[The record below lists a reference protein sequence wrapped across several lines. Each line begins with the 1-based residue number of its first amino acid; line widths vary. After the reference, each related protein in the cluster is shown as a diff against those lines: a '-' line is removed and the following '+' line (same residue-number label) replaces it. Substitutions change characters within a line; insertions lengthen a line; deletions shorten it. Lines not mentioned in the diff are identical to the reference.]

1 MNVDAAR
8 RYSSRSVKFDFQI
21 IMNCLASYDSSFRIS
36 YGATDKQTE
45 VYNSIEKNAK
55 RNINKK
61 LLLIRLI
68 FESIFYDVSSS
79 KMICKYVE
87 EFLDYFK
94 SNILKRYLILTIATC
109 KKQSRSGKKVSK

>member
-1 MNVDAAR
+1 M
-8 RYSSRSVKFDFQI
+8 KFDFQI
-21 IMNCLASYDSSFRIS
+21 ITNCLASYDSSFRINYS
-36 YGATDKQTE
+36 ATDKQTE
-45 VYNSIEKNAK
+45 VYNFTEKKAK

-68 FESIFYDVSSS
+68 FESIIFYDVSFS

-94 SNILKRYLILTIATC
+94 SNILKRYLIF
-109 KKQSRSGKKVSK
+109 RSVSYIRNFDNSNMQKAV